1 MPLGRQVYLVVCWFC
16 FVLFCFPICYQ
27 ICPEKSFEL
36 LKNETEYTTIYF
48 TEFGVQQLTYE
59 IICSVKGMHPS
70 CLKRGI
76 RDRGYT
82 GSVWEGV
89 NFLHSSMYSA
99 VLCSCSKN
107 RTGTKPIFGKFLS
120 SGGTES
126 RLTLQHAPKAKS
138 LRVGKMWGGATDRV
152 PGPNKR
158 RGYSTPWNVMLINKS
173 PRTFAKNNE
182 SSWATAVCTQELFP
196 KTWLNIAGG
205 NETK

>member
-89 NFLHSSMYSA
+89 NFLHSSMYSVARTELVSNQYLGNSLA
-99 VLCSCSKN
+99 VVAQNQGLLSNMPQRQKVWGWAKCGEGPQTEYLAQTNEGDIPHHEMSCSSIK
-107 RTGTKPIFGKFLS
+107 
-120 SGGTES
+120 
-126 RLTLQHAPKAKS
+126 APELLLKIMS
-138 LRVGKMWGGATDRV
+138 L
-152 PGPNKR
+152 PGQLLCVLRNCF
-158 RGYSTPWNVMLINKS
+158 
-173 PRTFAKNNE
+173 PRH
-182 SSWATAVCTQELFP
+182 
-196 KTWLNIAGG
+196 G
-205 NETK
+205 